1 MDNRKIK
8 DLQPKTYIVV
18 LSVLSISFFLLNSF
32 TPLSGD
38 DYAYCFYYDEASA
51 VVRPTAE
58 RVTSFVQAVESMWNH
73 YQTVNGRFLSH
84 LTMQGFCALWGKS
97 AFNVVNTLV
106 FMLFLHILTLWSGR
120 RNSVLVLALAFLAS
134 MWMLPFPG
142 QTMLWLTGACNYL
155 WPTTFAL
162 CYVYWLTHY
171 VPRAEKWY
179 VHAFALMA
187 GLAIS
192 WTNESVSAPVALGL
206 FIYYAFHRKT
216 FKGLAASSYIGY
228 GLGAALIVF
237 SPGTFSRLETDSTV
251 LPPLETDQF
260 LFLHTYYLFYYFI
273 SFALPIIVVA
283 FYTWKGLKHY
293 RRPLAFVDSRLACIF
308 LSFILFLWALGMDD
322 ADRVYFGVSAFSL
335 AILLRAVEPLWDKLR
350 FRTVISVFAAL
361 CCGLPIYAAAKDTL
375 HYHEIDAEAKAIVKA
390 APEECVVRL
399 QEKPES
405 SRYCYYGGMESL
417 SPDRF
422 AFHTRVKAFYYGKEY
437 IQALPDNIYNAWQA
451 DTLDHLQGYEVIAL
465 AADSIPQKSV
475 TVRYTLPESTEVLAP
490 RQRFI
495 RHLFNTLP
503 STTETGNALL
513 VTKGEKNY
521 LLVHI
526 KQGTAEFEIRI

>member
-1 MDNRKIK
+1 MQRPYPSYLDVF
-8 DLQPKTYIVV
+8 L
-18 LSVLSISFFLLNSF
+18 LSIAFYVLNSF

-58 RVTSFVQAVESMWNH
+58 RVTSFAQAVESMWNH
-73 YQTVNGRFLSH
+73 YQTVNGRFVSH
-84 LTMQGFCALWGKS
+84 LTMQGFCALWGKT

-106 FMLFLHILTLWSGR
+106 FMLFLHVLTLWSGR
-120 RNSVLVLALAFLAS
+120 RNSVLVLSLVFLTC
-134 MWMLPFPG
+134 MCVLPFPG
-142 QTMLWLTGACNYL
+142 QTMLWLTGAINYL

-171 VPRAEKWY
+171 VAKTERW
-179 VHAFALMA
+179 HAHVVAFVVA
-187 GLAIS
+187 LAIS

-375 HYHEIDAEAKAIVKA
+375 HYREIDAEAKAIVKA

-503 STTETGNALL
+503 TTTETANALL
-513 VTKGEKNY
+513 MTKGEKNY
-521 LLVHI
+521 LLVPKI
-526 KQGTAEFEIRI
+526 GDTFEIIKTNR